1 MHRSIPSMLLAL
13 ALLGAGSASAAPQ
26 DIKLPA
32 ENVKL
37 KPAKLPG
44 YGIAMQKC
52 AICHSA
58 DYVSYQP
65 PGLSLAQWTAEMKK
79 MQGAYGAPIDDAEVE
94 QLGAYLAVAYGS
106 AKIKDPEIVAI
117 AQKAGKPA
125 AAAPAS
131 AAAANAGSVDVQ
143 GLLAKNAC
151 LSCHSVTQKVV
162 GPAYH
167 EVATRYKG
175 DAQAQARLEASIRG
189 GSSGKWGPVPMP
201 AFAAL
206 KPEEVKALAA
216 YVRQQ

>member
-1 MHRSIPSMLLAL
+1 MKAIIAPALLAL
-13 ALLGAGSASAAPQ
+13 SLLGAGHAGAAPQ

-32 ENVKL
+32 EIVKL

-65 PGLSLAQWTAEMKK
+65 PGLTLAQWTAEMKK
-79 MQGAYGAPIDDAEVE
+79 MQQAYGAPIDDAEVE

-125 AAAPAS
+125 ASAAPAT
-131 AAAANAGSVDVQ
+131 AVDVQ

-151 LSCHSVTQKVV
+151 LSCHSAKQKIV

-167 EVATRYKG
+167 EVALRYQG
-175 DAQAQARLEASIRG
+175 DAQAQAKLEASIRG
-189 GSSGKWGPVPMP
+189 GSSGKWGAVPMP
-201 AFAAL
+201 PFAGL

>member
-1 MHRSIPSMLLAL
+1 MLLAL
-13 ALLGAGSASAAPQ
+13 ALLGTASASAAPQ

-32 ENVKL
+32 ETVKL

-44 YGIAMQKC
+44 YGVAMQKC

-79 MQGAYGAPIDDAEVE
+79 MQRAYGAPIDDAEIE

-106 AKIKDPEIVAI
+106 AKLKDPEIVAI

-125 AAAPAS
+125 AAASAP
-131 AAAANAGSVDVQ
+131 AAAAADAKVDVQ
-143 GLLAKNAC
+143 GLLARNAC

-175 DAQAQARLEASIRG
+175 DAEAQAKLEASIRG
-189 GSSGKWGPVPMP
+189 GSSGKWGSVPMP
-201 AFAAL
+201 PFAGL
-206 KPEEVKALAA
+206 KPDEVKALAA

>member
-1 MHRSIPSMLLAL
+1 MHRSIPSLLLAL
-13 ALLGAGSASAAPQ
+13 ALLGAGSAFAAPQ
-26 DIKLPA
+26 DIKLPP
-32 ENVKL
+32 ETVKL
-37 KPAKLPG
+37 KPAKRPG

-58 DYVSYQP
+58 DYVAYQP
-65 PGLSLAQWTAEMKK
+65 PGLSLTQWTAEMKK
-79 MQGAYGAPIDDAEVE
+79 MQHAYGAPIDDAEVE

-117 AQKAGKPA
+117 AQKAGQPV
-125 AAAPAS
+125 AAAPAPD
-131 AAAANAGSVDVQ
+131 ATRSVDVQ
-143 GLLAKNAC
+143 GLLARNAC

-167 EVATRYKG
+167 EVATRYKD

-189 GSSGKWGPVPMP
+189 GSTGKWGSVPMP
-201 AFAAL
+201 PFAGL
-206 KPEEVKALAA
+206 KADEIKALAA

>member
-1 MHRSIPSMLLAL
+1 MKATIAPALLAL
-13 ALLGAGSASAAPQ
+13 ALLGASHAGAAPK

-37 KPAKLPG
+37 KPASLPG

-65 PGLSLAQWTAEMKK
+65 PGLSLAQWTTEMKK
-79 MQGAYGAPIDDAEVE
+79 MQQAYGAPIDDAEVE

-106 AKIKDPEIVAI
+106 AKAKDPEIVAI
-117 AQKAGKPA
+117 AQKALKPAAEAPAPA
-125 AAAPAS
+125 AAA
-131 AAAANAGSVDVQ
+131 SVDVQ

-151 LSCHSVTQKVV
+151 LSCHSATQKIV

-167 EVATRYKG
+167 EVAVRYKG
-175 DAQAQARLEASIRG
+175 DPQAQARLEASIRG
-189 GSSGKWGPVPMP
+189 GSSDKWGAVPMP
-201 AFAAL
+201 PFAGL

>member
-1 MHRSIPSMLLAL
+1 MKTTIAPALLAL
-13 ALLGAGSASAAPQ
+13 ALLAAGHAGAAPQ

-32 ENVKL
+32 EDVKL
-37 KPAKLPG
+37 KPASLPG

-79 MQGAYGAPIDDAEVE
+79 MQQAYGAPIDDAEVE

-106 AKIKDPEIVAI
+106 AKAKDPEIVAI

-125 AAAPAS
+125 APAPAAP
-131 AAAANAGSVDVQ
+131 GVDVQ

-151 LSCHSVTQKVV
+151 LSCHGVTQKVV

-167 EVATRYKG
+167 EVAVRYKN
-175 DAQAQARLEASIRG
+175 DAQAQSKLEASIRG
-189 GSSGKWGPVPMP
+189 GSSGKWGTVPMP
-201 AFAAL
+201 PFAGLNA
-206 KPEEVKALAA
+206 EEVKALAA

>member
-1 MHRSIPSMLLAL
+1 MKATIAPALLAL
-13 ALLGAGSASAAPQ
+13 ALLGAGHAGAAPQ

-79 MQGAYGAPIDDAEVE
+79 MQQAYGAPIDDAEVE

-106 AKIKDPEIVAI
+106 AKAKDPEIVAI

-125 AAAPAS
+125 APAAGP
-131 AAAANAGSVDVQ
+131 AAAATAVDVQ

-151 LSCHSVTQKVV
+151 LSCHSVAQKVV

-167 EVATRYKG
+167 EVAVRYKN
-175 DAQAQARLEASIRG
+175 DAQAQAKLEASIRG
-189 GSSGKWGPVPMP
+189 GSSGKWGAVPMP
-201 AFAAL
+201 PFAGL
-206 KPEEVKALAA
+206 KAEEVKALAA

>member
-1 MHRSIPSMLLAL
+1 MKATIAPALLAL
-13 ALLGAGSASAAPQ
+13 ALLGSGPAGAAPQ

-32 ENVKL
+32 ENVRL
-37 KPAKLPG
+37 KPARLPG

-65 PGLSLAQWTAEMKK
+65 PGLTLAQWTAEMKK
-79 MQGAYGAPIDDAEVE
+79 MQQAYGAPIDDAEVE

-106 AKIKDPEIVAI
+106 AKPKDPEIVAI

-125 AAAPAS
+125 APAAVAPA
-131 AAAANAGSVDVQ
+131 VDVQ

-151 LSCHSVTQKVV
+151 LSCHGTTQKIV

-167 EVATRYKG
+167 EVAVRYKG
-175 DAQAQARLEASIRG
+175 DPQAQAKLEASIHG
-189 GSSGKWGPVPMP
+189 GSSGKWGAVPMP
-201 AFAAL
+201 PFAGL

>member
-1 MHRSIPSMLLAL
+1 MLLAL
-13 ALLGAGSASAAPQ
+13 ALLGAGGASAAPQ
-26 DIKLPA
+26 DIRLPA

-79 MQGAYGAPIDDAEVE
+79 MQRAYGAPIDDAEVE

-106 AKIKDPEIVAI
+106 AKLKDPEIAAI

-125 AAAPAS
+125 ASEAAAAPA
-131 AAAANAGSVDVQ
+131 AAAVDVQ

-175 DAQAQARLEASIRG
+175 DPQAQARLEASIRG
-189 GSSGKWGPVPMP
+189 GSSGKWGSVPMP
-201 AFAAL
+201 PFAAL
-206 KPEEVKALAA
+206 KADEVKALAA

>member
-1 MHRSIPSMLLAL
+1 MKATIAPALLAL
-13 ALLGAGSASAAPQ
+13 ALLGAGHACAAPQ

-32 ENVKL
+32 ENVRL

-44 YGIAMQKC
+44 YGVAMQKC

-79 MQGAYGAPIDDAEVE
+79 MQQAYGAPIDDAEVE

-106 AKIKDPEIVAI
+106 AKAKDPEIVAI
-117 AQKAGKPA
+117 AQKAAKP
-125 AAAPAS
+125 AAPAS
-131 AAAANAGSVDVQ
+131 APAAASAAAVDVQ

-167 EVATRYKG
+167 EVAVRYKQ
-175 DAQAQARLEASIRG
+175 DAQAQAKLEASIRG
-189 GSSGKWGPVPMP
+189 GSSGKWGAVPMP
-201 AFAAL
+201 PFASL
-206 KPEEVKALAA
+206 KPDEVRALAA

>member
-1 MHRSIPSMLLAL
+1 MKATIAPALLAL
-13 ALLGAGSASAAPQ
+13 ALLGASHAGAAPK

-37 KPAKLPG
+37 KPASLPG

-65 PGLSLAQWTAEMKK
+65 PGLSLAQWTTEMKK
-79 MQGAYGAPIDDAEVE
+79 MQQAYGAPIDDAEIE

-106 AKIKDPEIVAI
+106 AKAKDPEIVAI
-117 AQKAGKPA
+117 AQKALKPAAEAPAPA
-125 AAAPAS
+125 AAA
-131 AAAANAGSVDVQ
+131 SVDVQ

-151 LSCHSVTQKVV
+151 LSCHSATQKIV

-167 EVATRYKG
+167 EVAVRYKG
-175 DAQAQARLEASIRG
+175 DPQAQARLEASIRG
-189 GSSGKWGPVPMP
+189 GSSGKWGAVPMP
-201 AFAAL
+201 PFAGL